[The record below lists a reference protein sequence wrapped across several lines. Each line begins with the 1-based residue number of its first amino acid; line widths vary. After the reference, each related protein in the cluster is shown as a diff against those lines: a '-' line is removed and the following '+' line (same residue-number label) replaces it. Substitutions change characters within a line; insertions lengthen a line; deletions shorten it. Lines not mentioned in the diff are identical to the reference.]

1 MVMLPQPI
9 KDRLVRLAC
18 KMIGGLYAEDIV
30 NDVLRQYAENSTI
43 PRLIRL
49 VNLRCL
55 TVLKKQQDH
64 ERLLRDRGEDDTYV
78 IEDLGLRY
86 DLMQEYEKLPSREQA
101 IVKARYEGYTL
112 DEIAIQ
118 HRVTKER
125 VRQLLLS
132 IQARFEH
139 LR

>member
-1 MVMLPQPI
+1 MITQLI

-18 KMIGGLYAEDIV
+18 KMIGGLYAEDVV
-30 NDVLRQYAENSTI
+30 NDVLRQCAENSTI

-112 DEIAIQ
+112 DEIALQ
-118 HRVTKER
+118 HGVTKER